1 MYDRAADYR
10 RAMDEHLFGL
20 GPQRYE
26 ALVNLL
32 IQLRQPQLSKKPDE
46 KLLSRALTEALP
58 PLSPGLVT
66 TVAEAFRGLDEERD
80 ALRSLAEA
88 QEAATAFLGH
98 YRRYAKVAAKRKA
111 AGPRLTQS
119 RYEQLGRDLAA
130 AEEAFTAAQRQLD
143 EAQREL
149 TQLEEQRTE
158 LDARQ
163 KALEADPAMRDAE
176 RLEQLREDAV
186 RKEKAAQV
194 QETDRDRQAGQV
206 RRYADKATLT
216 AHRAGTGRDKLAQ
229 ALARPRP
236 RPATRRCAQ
245 QHQAAVAALD
255 GPVPKA
261 RVSKARVQALPRQP
275 NWPTVSTARSLPT
288 WMPPRRRRL
297 TFSPGPSGTPRP
309 SPTGR
314 RRPSRSWPSC
324 LRSPPHASGSC
335 EPRRKRKAGSRP
347 RSRPRRTG
355 SRPRTWQ

>member
-10 RAMDEHLFGL
+10 RAVDEHLFGL
-20 GPQRYE
+20 GAQRYE

-143 EAQREL
+143 EAQG
-149 TQLEEQRTE
+149 E
-158 LDARQ
+158 LDA
-163 KALEADPAMRDAE
+163 
-176 RLEQLREDAV
+176 
-186 RKEKAAQV
+186 
-194 QETDRDRQAGQV
+194 TGG
-206 RRYADKATLT
+206 T
-216 AHRAGTGRDKLAQ
+216 AHRAGRAPESAAGRSRDARRRAARAAPRGRGPQGEGGTGPRDRPGPAGRPGQAVRRQGGPNRAPGRHRTGQARPGAARGRDTA
-229 ALARPRP
+229 ADA
-236 RPATRRCAQ
+236 RCAQ

-255 GPVPKA
+255 GPGA
-261 RVSKARVQALPRQP
+261 RNAGLEARAWALPCRP
-275 NWPTVSTARSLPT
+275 NGPTASTARSLPT
-288 WMPPRRRRL
+288 WMPPRRPRP
-297 TFSPGPSGTPRP
+297 TFSPGPGATPRP

-314 RRPSRSWPSC
+314 RRPSRSWPAA
-324 LRSPPHASGSC
+324 RRVRRHANGSC
-335 EPRRKRKAGSRP
+335 KPRKKRKAGCRL

-355 SRPRTWQ
+355 SRPRTRQ